1 MMKYKTRDSDVSGDL
16 DILLAKFS
24 DTFTGD
30 DIRKP
35 AGVRRLVLS
44 KSPVKEMEVVLEEGG
59 LNTVVDEFS
68 CP

>member
-1 MMKYKTRDSDVSGDL
+1 MEAILLSMMKYKTRDSDVSGDL

-35 AGVRRLVLS
+35 AGEIGRAHV
-44 KSPVKEMEVVLEEGG
+44 
-59 LNTVVDEFS
+59 
-68 CP
+68 

>member
-1 MMKYKTRDSDVSGDL
+1 MEAILLSMMKYKTRDSDVSGDL

-44 KSPVKEMEVVLEEGG
+44 KSQIGRAHV
-59 LNTVVDEFS
+59 
-68 CP
+68 